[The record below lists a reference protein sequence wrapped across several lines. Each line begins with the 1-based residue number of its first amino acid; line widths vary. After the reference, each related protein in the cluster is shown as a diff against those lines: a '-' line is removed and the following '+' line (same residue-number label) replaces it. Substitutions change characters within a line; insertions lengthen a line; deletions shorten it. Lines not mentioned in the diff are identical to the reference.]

1 VPDPIER
8 LLEEHRDI
16 MARIAELRAAVRAL
30 EARGEAAV
38 PEALPALAS
47 AARMMS
53 TRLLAHARKED
64 EALFPALESAFGG
77 IAGPTAIMREEHR
90 DIHAQADRFRR
101 TLRELEQVEHP
112 AIVAGGVELRALAA
126 GGAAAAELRDAARRV
141 IDLLD
146 LHFEK
151 EERILFP
158 MAREVLSSR
167 AMADVARAMDALERD
182 SHAGD
187 GGERT

>member
-8 LLEEHRDI
+8 LLEEHREI

-30 EARGEAAV
+30 ETRGEAAV
-38 PEALPALAS
+38 PEALPALAN
-47 AARMMS
+47 AARMMA

-64 EALFPALESAFGG
+64 EALFPALESVFGG
-77 IAGPTAIMREEHR
+77 VAGPTAMMREEHR

-101 TLRELEQVEHP
+101 TLHELEQVEHP
-112 AIVAGGVELRALAA
+112 AIVAGGAELGALAA
-126 GGAAAAELRDAARRV
+126 GGGAAADLRDAGRRV

-158 MAREVLSSR
+158 MAREVLSPA
-167 AMADVARAMDALERD
+167 AMAGVARAMDALERD
-182 SHAGD
+182 EQPAG
-187 GGERT
+187 GRERT